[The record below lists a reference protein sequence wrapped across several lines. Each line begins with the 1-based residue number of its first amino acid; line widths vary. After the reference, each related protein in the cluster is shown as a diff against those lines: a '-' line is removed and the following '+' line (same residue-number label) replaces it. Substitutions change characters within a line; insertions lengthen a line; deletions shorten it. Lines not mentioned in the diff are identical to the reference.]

1 MKQNMYWLKMNGISY
16 QRIVKLISIKGLT
29 KDLINKYKILN
40 GRKYFSSG
48 ILQNYS
54 LLVNTLNILVAPM
67 KSIYGKS

>member
-1 MKQNMYWLKMNGISY
+1 MYWLKMNEISY

>member
-1 MKQNMYWLKMNGISY
+1 MKQNMYWLKMNEISY

-29 KDLINKYKILN
+29 KDLINKYKVLN

>member
-1 MKQNMYWLKMNGISY
+1 MYWLKMNEISY
-16 QRIVKLISIKGLT
+16 QRIVKLISMKGLT

-54 LLVNTLNILVAPM
+54 LLVNALNILVAPM

>member
-1 MKQNMYWLKMNGISY
+1 MKQNMYWLKMNEISY

-29 KDLINKYKILN
+29 RDLINKYKILN

>member
-1 MKQNMYWLKMNGISY
+1 MYWLKMNEISY

-29 KDLINKYKILN
+29 KDLINKYKILH

>member
-1 MKQNMYWLKMNGISY
+1 MKQNMYWLKMNEISY